1 MKAKSPQRSTF
12 GLRLAQVG
20 WVVLAIATLGLT
32 LASVPSYFA
41 SLHRILPTS
50 DTPDFG
56 GPLTTSVNGSD
67 LTAMGLS
74 IDFYARFSVGVIL
87 ASWLVY
93 AAVATII
100 FLRKS
105 NDRMALITAF
115 TLILMPIAVNT
126 DNFAAWSASWSAPLV
141 SVLQFLGE
149 ISIAVF
155 FFTFPG
161 GSLAPRWTRWALLV
175 EIVYWALDIFDSSVF
190 TNAGPLALL
199 SFVLFLGLM
208 MSLVVAQVWRY
219 RTIST
224 SRQRQQSKWVVY
236 TLALVVTGA
245 MLEIVVVFVILPGVS
260 IPGALVFMLGGA
272 LQAFLL
278 ALFPVSIAIAIL
290 RSQLWDIDVLINRTL
305 VYGLL
310 TGILA
315 ALYVGSVVLLDMLAR
330 DLTGHVNST
339 PVIVVSTL
347 LIAALF
353 QPLRRRIQSAID
365 RRFYRR
371 KYDAAH
377 TIAAFS
383 STLRG
388 SVDLSDL
395 TDQLLATVDST
406 MQPAHVSLWLSPQE
420 RTRADNF
427 SNNA

>member
-1 MKAKSPQRSTF
+1 MKTESPQQPTF
-12 GLRLAQVG
+12 WLRLAQVG
-20 WVVLAIATLGLT
+20 WVALAVATLVLT

-41 SLHRILPTS
+41 SLHHILLTS

-74 IDFYARFSVGVIL
+74 IDFYARFSVGVVL

-93 AAVATII
+93 AVVATII

-115 TLILMPIAVNT
+115 TLILMPIAINT
-126 DNFAAWSASWSAPLV
+126 DNFAAWPASWSAPLV
-141 SVLQFLGE
+141 SMLQFLGE
-149 ISIAVF
+149 ISIAIF

-161 GSLAPRWTRWALLV
+161 GTLAPRWTRWALLV
-175 EIVYWALDIFDSSVF
+175 EIVYWVLDIFDSSAF
-190 TNAGPLALL
+190 TAGPFALL

-224 SRQRQQSKWVVY
+224 PRQRQQSKWVVY
-236 TLALVVTGA
+236 TIALVVTGA

-260 IPGALVFMLGGA
+260 TPGALVFMLGGA
-272 LQAFLL
+272 IQSLLL

-315 ALYVGSVVLLDMLAR
+315 ALYFGSVVLLDMLAR
-330 DLTGHVNST
+330 DLTGRVNST

-371 KYDAAH
+371 KYNAAH
-377 TIAAFS
+377 TIAAFGI
-383 STLRG
+383 TLRG
-388 SVDLSDL
+388 SVDLNDL
-395 TDQLLATVDST
+395 TNQLLATVDST
-406 MQPAHVSLWLSPQE
+406 MQPAHVSLWLSAEE
-420 RTRADNF
+420 RTRPDN
-427 SNNA
+427 SPHGA

>member
-1 MKAKSPQRSTF
+1 MKATSPQHSTTF
-12 GLRLAQVG
+12 WLRLAQVG
-20 WVVLAIATLGLT
+20 WVALAIATLGLT

-41 SLHRILPTS
+41 SLHHILPIS

-74 IDFYARFSVGVIL
+74 IDFYARFSVGAVL

-93 AAVATII
+93 FVVATII

-126 DNFAAWSASWSAPLV
+126 DNFAAWPASWSAPLA
-141 SVLQFLGE
+141 SMLQFLGE

-161 GSLAPRWTRWALLV
+161 GTLAPRWTRWALLV
-175 EIVYWALDIFDSSVF
+175 ELVYWALDIFAASVF
-190 TNAGPLALL
+190 TTGPLALL

-219 RTIST
+219 RTLST
-224 SRQRQQSKWVVY
+224 PRPRQQSKWVVY
-236 TLALVVTGA
+236 TIALVVSGA

-260 IPGALVFMLGGA
+260 TPGALVFMLGGA
-272 LQAFLL
+272 IQSLLL

-315 ALYVGSVVLLDMLAR
+315 GLYFGSVE
-330 DLTGHVNST
+330 
-339 PVIVVSTL
+339 I
-347 LIAALF
+347 
-353 QPLRRRIQSAID
+353 
-365 RRFYRR
+365 
-371 KYDAAH
+371 
-377 TIAAFS
+377 
-383 STLRG
+383 
-388 SVDLSDL
+388 
-395 TDQLLATVDST
+395 
-406 MQPAHVSLWLSPQE
+406 
-420 RTRADNF
+420 
-427 SNNA
+427 